1 MSASTPTDLVG
12 DALVLFGATGDLAKK
27 KLYPALYELFRSG
40 DLQVP
45 VIGVAV
51 SDWDDD
57 SLRAYARSAVEAA
70 VGIVDEA
77 AFAQLATNLLMVS
90 GDYRSEETFNALAY
104 HLGDAKRPVFYLAI
118 PPTLFEE
125 VVGGLV
131 SAGLHE
137 RGRVIVEKPFGHDL
151 ASAEEL
157 NAALGRA
164 FPESAIF
171 RIDHFL
177 GKEPVENLLVFRFA
191 NTLLEPVWSRQYVSS
206 VQLTMAESFGV
217 EGRGAFYDAVGVVRD
232 VVQNHLLQLVA
243 LLAMEPPVAA
253 DSGALRD
260 EKVKVLRAMRPID
273 PEDVV
278 WGQYDGYFN
287 EPGVARGSQTETF
300 VALRLYIDSW
310 RWAGV
315 PFFIRAGKGLATTA
329 TEAVVEFNAP
339 PRLLFAEPGTPSPQP
354 NHLRFRLGHDDGV
367 TLSMQAKQPGG
378 SMASG
383 PVDLT
388 VSYEKVFG
396 HRQEAY
402 ERLLHDAVMGDPA
415 RFAREDSVE
424 AAWRVVDPILEHS
437 GPVHRYRRGTW
448 GPAAA
453 LKVVQGFGSWYEPEG
468 TAQ

>member
-1 MSASTPTDLVG
+1 MSASTPTDVLG

-51 SDWDDD
+51 SDWDDEG
-57 SLRAYARSAVEAA
+57 LRAYARSAVEAA
-70 VGIVDEA
+70 VGTVDEA
-77 AFAQLATNLLMVS
+77 AFAHLATNLLMVS

-253 DSGALRD
+253 DSDALRD

-278 WGQYDGYFN
+278 LGQYDGYFN
-287 EPGVARGSQTETF
+287 EPGVARGSQTATF

-378 SMASG
+378 TMASG

-437 GPVHRYRRGTW
+437 GPVHRYRRETW

-453 LKVVQGFGSWYEPEG
+453 AKMMQGFGTWYEPEG
-468 TAQ
+468 TGR